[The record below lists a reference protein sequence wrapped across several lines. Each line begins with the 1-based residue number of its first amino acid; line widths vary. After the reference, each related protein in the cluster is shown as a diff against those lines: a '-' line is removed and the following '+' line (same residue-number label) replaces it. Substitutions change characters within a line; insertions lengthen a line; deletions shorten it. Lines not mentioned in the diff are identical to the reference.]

1 MKTFSK
7 LLMISL
13 SLAIGLALTSTSLK
27 ADRQTLLPKPK
38 EINYC
43 YCPPFSLER
52 GIRLDLP
59 NLGKTPLRIKEAL
72 TELITS
78 NGGHIDPKSDVVIS
92 LGGLSFGIDGAEFQD
107 EAYSFKVET
116 NKIVIS
122 APKVLGLFRA
132 VQTLT
137 QLAEGENKQVVACS
151 VKDWSA
157 WRVRG
162 YMHDCGRSYL
172 PIDKLKEQ
180 IIKLAYFK
188 INVFHWHLTDNQ
200 GWRLQS
206 KVYPQ
211 LNGASA
217 YGRHPEKFYTIE
229 EAKELVRLAN
239 QYGVTVIPEI
249 DMPGHSEAF
258 RKAMGHSMLTEEGL
272 KEMKAIVAEASETFS
287 ETDWLHI
294 GTDEVRRPD
303 LGTMDWKE
311 FVPKMT
317 KFIHALGK
325 NVMSWNP
332 GYHHADGQV
341 NMTQMWSSRGR
352 PTTGIPAVDSR
363 YHYINHYDQYADIVG
378 LYHSNIAKQQKQSG
392 QYAGA
397 IIGIWNDR
405 NVPSYDDIINQNAF
419 YGSMLAIAERAWQ
432 GGGKAYFE
440 QGGVMLDPKD
450 HKDFADWERRFLFHK
465 YHSLKSE
472 PIAYVKQ
479 TNVNWLITD
488 AFPNNGDT
496 KKVFPPETSE
506 KLTKS
511 YTYDGKTYGTKEAV
525 GAGIYLRHVWGESII
540 PAFYKKPKANA
551 TAYAFTYVYSPMEQ
565 EVAAQIGFQD
575 YSRSEPDLAP
585 RQGAWD
591 YNDSQVWVNG
601 KAIAP
606 PVWQNTHT
614 SKSQEITLKNENFC
628 TRPVVPIH
636 LNKGWNKV
644 LIKLPNHGFRLGA
657 VRLVKWMFTFVLTTA
672 DGKKALDNVV
682 YDPEMKKSSEHNPS
696 PVEVLEQAQSQ
707 IYPNPCGNTLFLK
720 NVDRANI
727 FALNGNL
734 LQTLEDSPREVNI
747 SKLRKGTYLVQ
758 TFSGSRVKT
767 HKLIKQ

>member
-1 MKTFSK
+1 MTMNKIKK
-7 LLMISL
+7 LFLSSISL
-13 SLAIGLALTSTSLK
+13 VLCLTLATPKLK
-27 ADRQTLLPKPK
+27 AGKMTLLPKPK
-38 EINYC
+38 QVEIINA
-43 YCPPFSLER
+43 PAFSLER
-52 GIRLDLP
+52 GIRLELP
-59 NLGKTPLRIKEAL
+59 NLGKSPLRIKQAL

-78 NGGHIDPKSDVVIS
+78 NGGHIDENSKVVIR
-92 LGGLSFGIDGAEFQD
+92 LGGLSFGIKGAEFQD
-107 EAYSFKVET
+107 EAYELKVKT
-116 NKIVIS
+116 NEILVS
-122 APKVLGLFRA
+122 APRVMGLFRA

-137 QLAEGENKQVVACS
+137 LLAEENNKQINACS
-151 VKDWSA
+151 IKDWSA

-172 PIDKLKEQ
+172 PFEKLKEQ

-229 EAKELVRLAN
+229 QAKELVRLAN

-272 KEMKAIVAEASETFS
+272 REMKAIVAEASETFA

-294 GTDEVRRPD
+294 GTDEVRSPD
-303 LGTMDWKE
+303 LGTMDWKV

-332 GYHHADGQV
+332 GYHHKDGQV

-352 PTTGIPAVDSR
+352 PTRGIPAVDSR

-378 LYHSNIAKQQKQSG
+378 LYKSNIAKEQKQSG

-405 NVPSYDDIINQNAF
+405 NVPSFNDITNQNAF
-419 YGSMLAIAERAWQ
+419 YASMLAIAERAWQ
-432 GGGKAYFE
+432 GGGKEYFE

-450 HKDFADWERRFLFHK
+450 EDFVDWERRFLFHK
-465 YHSLKSE
+465 HHSLKDE

-479 TNVNWLITD
+479 TNVKWLITD
-488 AFPNNGDT
+488 AFPNGGNT
-496 KKVFPPETSE
+496 KKVFPPETSD
-506 KLTKS
+506 KLTKEF
-511 YTYDGKTYGTKEAV
+511 TYDGKTYGTKEAI
-525 GAGIYLRHVWGESII
+525 GAGIYLRHVWGGIV
-540 PAFYKKPKANA
+540 PAFYKKPEKNA
-551 TAYAFTYVYSPMEQ
+551 TAYAFTNIYSPIEQ
-565 EVAAQIGFQD
+565 DVAAQIGFQD

-585 RQGAWD
+585 RQGVWD
-591 YNDSQVWVNG
+591 YNDSQIWVNG
-601 KAIAP
+601 RAIEP
-606 PVWQNTHT
+606 PVWENTH
-614 SKSQEITLKNENFC
+614 SRKSQEVTLKNENFC

-644 LIKLPNHGFRLGA
+644 LIKLPNHGFRLRQ
-657 VRLVKWMFTFVLTTA
+657 VRLVKWMFTFVLTTP
-672 DGKKALDNVV
+672 DGRKALDNVV
-682 YDPEMKKSSEHNPS
+682 YDPEMKKECNPS
-696 PVEVLEQAQSQ
+696 IPEYSE
-707 IYPNPCGNTLFLK
+707 TK
-720 NVDRANI
+720 
-727 FALNGNL
+727 
-734 LQTLEDSPREVNI
+734 
-747 SKLRKGTYLVQ
+747 
-758 TFSGSRVKT
+758 
-767 HKLIKQ
+767 H